1 MYMPKASVVFEG
13 AGLKDSSKKLYLSQ
27 LTKLNDGKEPTNYK
41 FLQDT
46 EGIEKKLEKYSVN
59 SKRTFYIAIVS
70 FLPEKNKIRKFYF
83 DKMMEINKATRDNT
97 DKSDKQKENWL
108 SQEEVKEVW
117 EKLRA
122 DTEPLMAK
130 QKNTADETKQIH
142 SYVILS
148 LYVLQPPRRSLDY
161 TQMIVVPK
169 YDENLDKAYNY
180 LSLKDKTFYFN
191 NYKTNKTYKTQT
203 IPINDELFTLL
214 KKYRKTGLLLQN
226 NEKALTSP
234 QMTLI
239 LNKVFG
245 KKISVS
251 MLRNIYMTSKY
262 GDESNALKQ
271 DAHDLGTSVNVAQS
285 NYIKKD

>member
-1 MYMPKASVVFEG
+1 MPKASVVFEG

-27 LTKLNDGKEPTNYK
+27 LTKLNDGKEPTTYK

-46 EGIEKKLEKYSVN
+46 EAIEKKLEKYSVN

-70 FLPEKNKIRKFYF
+70 FLPEKNKIRKFYY
-83 DKMMEINKATRDNT
+83 DRMMEINKAGRENT
-97 DKSDKQKENWL
+97 DKSEKQKENWL
-108 SQEEVKEVW
+108 SQEEVKAIW
-117 EKLRA
+117 EKLREEA
-122 DTEPLMAK
+122 EPIFKKKKLTEA
-130 QKNTADETKQIH
+130 ETKLLQ

-161 TQMIVVPK
+161 TQMIVVPEFN
-169 YDENLDKAYNY
+169 ENLDKAFNY
-180 LSLKDKTFYFN
+180 LSLKEKMFYFN
-191 NYKTNKTYKTQT
+191 NYKTAGTYKTQSKP
-203 IPINDELFTLL
+203 IPEDLFQLL

-226 NEKALTSP
+226 GDKALTSP

-251 MLRNIYMTSKY
+251 MLRNIYLSSKY
-262 GDESNALKQ
+262 GDESKSLTN
-271 DAHDLGTSVNVAQS
+271 DVNDMGTSVNSAMHT
-285 NYIKKD
+285 YIKKD

>member
-1 MYMPKASVVFEG
+1 MPKASVVFEG

-27 LTKLNDGKEPTNYK
+27 LCKLNDNREPSNYK

-46 EGIEKKLEKYSVN
+46 DEIEKRLEKYSTN

-70 FLPEKNKIRKFYF
+70 FLPEKNKIRKFYY
-83 DKMMEINKATRDNT
+83 DKMMEINRATKDNT
-97 DKSDKQKENWL
+97 DKSQKQKDNWL
-108 SQEEVKEVW
+108 SQKEVEEVW
-117 EKLRA
+117 QKLKVEA
-122 DTEPLMAK
+122 EPLLTKKKLSDDEAK
-130 QKNTADETKQIH
+130 KLQ

-148 LYVLQPPRRSLDY
+148 LYVLHPPRRSMDY
-161 TQMIVVPK
+161 SQMIVVPK
-169 YDENLDKAYNY
+169 YDENLDRAYNY
-180 LSLKDKTFYFN
+180 MSLSQKMFYFN
-191 NYKTNKTYKTQT
+191 NYKTAGTYKLQS
-203 IPINDELFTLL
+203 IPINDELFNLL
-214 KKYRKTGLLLQN
+214 KHYRKKGLLLQN

-234 QMTLI
+234 QMTVI
-239 LNKVFG
+239 LNKIFN

-262 GDESNALKQ
+262 GDESKALTK

>member
-1 MYMPKASVVFEG
+1 MPKASVVFEG

-27 LTKLNDGKEPTNYK
+27 LTKLNDGKEPTTYK

-46 EGIEKKLEKYSVN
+46 EAIEKKLEKYSVN

-70 FLPEKNKIRKFYF
+70 FLPEKNKIRKFYY
-83 DKMMEINKATRDNT
+83 DRMMEINKAGRENT
-97 DKSDKQKENWL
+97 DKSEKQKENWL
-108 SQEEVKEVW
+108 SQEEVKAIW
-117 EKLRA
+117 EKLREEA
-122 DTEPLMAK
+122 EPIFKKKKLTEA
-130 QKNTADETKQIH
+130 ETKLLQ

-161 TQMIVVPK
+161 TQMIVVPEFN
-169 YDENLDKAYNY
+169 ENLDKAFNY
-180 LSLKDKTFYFN
+180 LSLKEKMFYFN
-191 NYKTNKTYKTQT
+191 NYKTAGTYKTQSKP
-203 IPINDELFTLL
+203 IPEDLFQLL

-226 NEKALTSP
+226 GDKALTSP

-251 MLRNIYMTSKY
+251 MLRNIYLSSKY
-262 GDESNALKQ
+262 GEQSKELAEDTKNMATSISNAMN
-271 DAHDLGTSVNVAQS
+271 T
-285 NYIKKD
+285 YIKKD

>member
-1 MYMPKASVVFEG
+1 MPKASVVFEG

-27 LTKLNDGKEPTNYK
+27 LMKLNDGKEPSNYK

-46 EGIEKKLEKYSVN
+46 EAIEKQLEKYSMN
-59 SKRTFYIAIVS
+59 SKRTFYISIVS
-70 FLPEKNKIRKFYF
+70 FLPEKNKTLKFYF

-97 DKSDKQKENWL
+97 GKSEKQKENWL
-108 SQEEVKEVW
+108 TQEEVKEVW
-117 EKLRA
+117 EKLKTE
-122 DTEPLMAK
+122 TEPLMIKKKLTDA
-130 QKNTADETKQIH
+130 ETKQLQ

-161 TQMIVVPK
+161 TQMMIVPK
-169 YDENLDKAYNY
+169 FDENLDKQFNY

-191 NYKTNKTYKTQT
+191 NYKTAGTYKTQSVS
-203 IPINDELFTLL
+203 ISDELFNLL
-214 KKYRKTGLLLQN
+214 KNFRKKGLLLQN
-226 NEKALTSP
+226 NEKSLTSP

-239 LNKVFG
+239 LNKIFG

-262 GDESNALKQ
+262 GDESKALTK
-271 DAHDLGTSVNVAQS
+271 DAHDLGTSVSVAQS

>member
-1 MYMPKASVVFEG
+1 
-13 AGLKDSSKKLYLSQ
+13 
-27 LTKLNDGKEPTNYK
+27 
-41 FLQDT
+41 
-46 EGIEKKLEKYSVN
+46 
-59 SKRTFYIAIVS
+59 
-70 FLPEKNKIRKFYF
+70 
-83 DKMMEINKATRDNT
+83 MEINKATRDNT

-117 EKLRA
+117 EKLKA
-122 DTEPLMAK
+122 EVEPILLKKKITE
-130 QKNTADETKQIH
+130 DETKQIQ

-169 YDENLDKAYNY
+169 YDENLDKAFNY

-214 KKYRKTGLLLQN
+214 KKYRKSGLLLQN

>member
-1 MYMPKASVVFEG
+1 MPKASVVFEG

-27 LTKLNDGKEPTNYK
+27 LTKLNDGKEPSNYK

-46 EGIEKKLEKYSVN
+46 EAIEKKLEKYSTN

-70 FLPEKNKIRKFYF
+70 FLPEKNKTRKFYYE
-83 DKMMEINKATRDNT
+83 KMMEINKATRDNT
-97 DKSDKQKENWL
+97 DKSEKQKENWL
-108 SQEEVKEVW
+108 SQDEVREVW
-117 EKLRA
+117 SKLRDEA
-122 DTEPLMAK
+122 ESLLTKKSLN
-130 QKNTADETKQIH
+130 QVETKLLQ

-148 LYVLQPPRRSLDY
+148 LFVLQPPRRSLDY
-161 TQMIVVPK
+161 TQMMVVPSFN
-169 YDENLDKAYNY
+169 ENLDKQYNY

-191 NYKTNKTYKTQT
+191 NYKTAGTYKTQT
-203 IPINDELFTLL
+203 VPISDELFIIL
-214 KKYRKTGLLLQN
+214 KKYRKSGLLLQN

-262 GDESNALKQ
+262 SDESKALIK

-285 NYIKKD
+285 NYIKRD

>member
-1 MYMPKASVVFEG
+1 MPKASVVFEG

-27 LTKLNDGKEPTNYK
+27 LMKLNDGKEPSNYK

-46 EGIEKKLEKYSVN
+46 EAIEKKLEKYSVN

-70 FLPEKNKIRKFYF
+70 FLPEKNKTRKFYY
-83 DKMMEINKATRDNT
+83 DRMMEINKATRDNT
-97 DKSDKQKENWL
+97 DKSETQKENWM
-108 SQEEVKEVW
+108 SQDEVVEVW
-117 EKLRA
+117 EKLKA
-122 DTEPLMAK
+122 ETEPILSKKKLTEA
-130 QKNTADETKQIH
+130 ETKKVQ
-142 SYVILS
+142 SYIILS

-161 TQMIVVPK
+161 TQMMVVPS
-169 YDENLDKAYNY
+169 YNENLDKAYNY

-191 NYKTNKTYKTQT
+191 NYKTNKTYQTQT
-203 IPINDELFTLL
+203 VPVSDELFNLL
-214 KKYRKTGLLLQN
+214 KNYRKKGMLLQN
-226 NEKALTSP
+226 NEKPLTSP

-239 LNKVFG
+239 LNKIFG

-251 MLRNIYMTSKY
+251 MLRNIYMTSRH
-262 GDESNALKQ
+262 GDESEALKQ